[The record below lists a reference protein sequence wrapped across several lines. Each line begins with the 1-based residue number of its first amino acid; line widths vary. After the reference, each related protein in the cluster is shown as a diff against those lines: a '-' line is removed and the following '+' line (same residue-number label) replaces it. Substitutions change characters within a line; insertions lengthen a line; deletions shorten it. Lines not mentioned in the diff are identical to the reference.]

1 MSILA
6 ERIRSNFIRY
16 GVQRVNRF
24 RVTLPLPQK
33 VNQLF
38 DDTASDQGL
47 LPVELKKAIQIG
59 SILGGV
65 NSQGDRSIQFMCR
78 SAEVPGFQTSSIRG
92 EWQGHSFKIATGL
105 EQSSINFSFQLSGDA
120 NEKKIFDSWK
130 KLIVDEETRLV
141 GYPDDYS
148 VDIQIEM
155 LDLRDNPVYEIWLV
169 DAWPQTVQSI
179 GLNRLASD
187 MANSLETSFTYTR
200 LSDYKP
206 TKQNSVS
213 GIPGSLGEVI
223 DGIANGDLEAAAYAA
238 RKLIVQAQSGDFSG
252 EAGAVFAKIDE
263 IVRNTTG
270 ISATEMGK
278 VQANLETMVSKATGV
293 GAQDKNRLLDLI
305 SKL

>member
-6 ERIRSNFIRY
+6 EKIRSNFIRY

-24 RVTLPLPQK
+24 RVTIPLPKK

-38 DDTASDQGL
+38 DDTESEGFF
-47 LPVELKKAIQIG
+47 PTELKKAIQLG
-59 SILGGV
+59 SILGGI
-65 NSQGDRSIQFMCR
+65 NGQGDRSIQFMCR
-78 SAEVPGFQTSSIRG
+78 STEVPGYQTSTMRG

-105 EQSSINFSFQLSGDA
+105 ESSSIMFSFQLSGDA

-141 GYPDDYS
+141 GYPDDYA
-148 VDIQIEM
+148 VDIQVEM
-155 LDLRDNPVYEIWLV
+155 LDLQDNPIYEIWLV

-179 GLNRLASD
+179 NLNRLASD

-213 GIPGSLGEVI
+213 GVPGSLGEII

-238 RKLIVQAQSGDFSG
+238 RRLIVQAQSGDFSG
-252 EAGAVFAKIDE
+252 EAGAIFAKIDE

-270 ISATEMGK
+270 VSATEMGK
-278 VQANLETMVSKATGV
+278 VQMNLESMVSKATGI
-293 GAQDKNRLLDLI
+293 GSSDKNRLLDLV

>member
-1 MSILA
+1 MSVLA

-24 RVTLPLPQK
+24 RVTIPLPQK

-38 DDTASDQGL
+38 DETESEGF
-47 LPVELKKAIQIG
+47 LPTEIKKAIQIG
-59 SILGGV
+59 SILGGL
-65 NSQGDRSIQFMCR
+65 NGQGDRSIQFMCR
-78 SAEVPGFQTSSIRG
+78 STEVPGFQTSTMRG
-92 EWQGHSFKIATGL
+92 EWQGHSFKIATGF
-105 EQSSINFSFQLSGDA
+105 ENSSINFSFQLSGDA

-141 GYPDDYS
+141 GYPDDYA

-155 LDLRDNPVYEIWLV
+155 LDLKDNPVYEIWLV
-169 DAWPQTVQSI
+169 DAWPQTVQNV

-187 MANSLETSFTYTR
+187 MANGLETSFTYTR

-213 GIPGSLGEVI
+213 GIPGSLGEII

-238 RKLIVQAQSGDFSG
+238 RRLIVQAQSGDFSG
-252 EAGAVFAKIDE
+252 EAGAIFAKIDE

-270 ISATEMGK
+270 ISASEMGK
-278 VQANLETMVSKATGV
+278 VQMNLETMVHQATGI
-293 GAQDKNRLLDLI
+293 GSSDRNRLLDLV

>member
-6 ERIRSNFIRY
+6 EKIRSNFIRY

-24 RVTLPLPQK
+24 RVTIPLPQK
-33 VNQLF
+33 INQLF
-38 DDTASDQGL
+38 DDTESEGFF
-47 LPVELKKAIQIG
+47 PTELKKAIQLG
-59 SILGGV
+59 SILGGI
-65 NSQGDRSIQFMCR
+65 NGQGDRSIQFMCR
-78 SAEVPGFQTSSIRG
+78 STEVPGYQTSTMRG

-105 EQSSINFSFQLSGDA
+105 ESSSIMFSFQLSGDA

-141 GYPDDYS
+141 GYPDDYG
-148 VDIQIEM
+148 VDIQVEM
-155 LDLRDNPVYEIWLV
+155 LDLQDNPIYEIWLV
-169 DAWPQTVQSI
+169 DAWPQTVQNIS
-179 GLNRLASD
+179 LNRLASD
-187 MANSLETSFTYTR
+187 MANSLEASFTYTR

-213 GIPGSLGEVI
+213 GVPGSLGEII

-238 RKLIVQAQSGDFSG
+238 RRLIVQAQSGDFSG
-252 EAGAVFAKIDE
+252 EAGAIFAKIDE

-270 ISATEMGK
+270 VSATEMGK
-278 VQANLETMVSKATGV
+278 VQMNLESMVSKATGI
-293 GAQDKNRLLDLI
+293 GSSDKNRLLDLV

>member
-6 ERIRSNFIRY
+6 EKIRSNFIRY

-24 RVTLPLPQK
+24 RVTIPLPQK

-38 DDTASDQGL
+38 DETETEGF
-47 LPVELKKAIQIG
+47 LPTEIKKAIQIG
-59 SILGGV
+59 SILGGL
-65 NSQGDRSIQFMCR
+65 NGQGDRSIQFMCR
-78 SAEVPGFQTSSIRG
+78 STEIPGHQTSTMRG

-105 EQSSINFSFQLSGDA
+105 ENSSINFSFQLSGDA

-141 GYPDDYS
+141 GYPDDYA
-148 VDIQIEM
+148 VDIQVEM

-169 DAWPQTVQSI
+169 DAWPQTVQNI
-179 GLNRLASD
+179 NLNRLASD

-238 RKLIVQAQSGDFSG
+238 RRLITQAQSGDFSG

-270 ISATEMGK
+270 ISASEMGK
-278 VQANLETMVSKATGV
+278 VQMNLETMVNQATGV
-293 GAQDKNRLLDLI
+293 GSSDKNRLLDLI
-305 SKL
+305 GKL